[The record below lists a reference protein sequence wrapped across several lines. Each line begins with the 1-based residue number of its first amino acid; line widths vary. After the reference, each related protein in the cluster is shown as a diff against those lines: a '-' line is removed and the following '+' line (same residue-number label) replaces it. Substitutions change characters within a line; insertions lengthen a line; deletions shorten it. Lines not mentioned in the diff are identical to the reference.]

1 MKIVVVRSYMDL
13 FIAILSWCEAIMEYF
28 GYFGSIAMAKTSV
41 HSVYVYHGQW
51 THSGIKFKT
60 SNENVEEILHIFSRN
75 LLPVCLY
82 EKFRHD
88 LKSL

>member
-41 HSVYVYHGQW
+41 HSVYVYHGQC

-60 SNENVEEILHIFSRN
+60 SNENVEEILHIFSREFTPC
-75 LLPVCLY
+75 LLV
-82 EKFRHD
+82 
-88 LKSL
+88 